1 MGSDVITIISALATI
16 LGAVGGMSLILL
28 PQLRKL
34 ERQITG
40 TRDELKGDIADLRT
54 ELKAEIA
61 EVRIELKA
69 EIAEV
74 RTELKAEIA
83 EVRTELKAEIAEVR
97 TELKAD
103 IAGVREE
110 VTGVRDEQ
118 VATRV
123 AMTDRVARV
132 EGRVFGLPLPEA
144 VADTT

>member
-83 EVRTELKAEIAEVR
+83 EVRTELKA
-97 TELKAD
+97 D